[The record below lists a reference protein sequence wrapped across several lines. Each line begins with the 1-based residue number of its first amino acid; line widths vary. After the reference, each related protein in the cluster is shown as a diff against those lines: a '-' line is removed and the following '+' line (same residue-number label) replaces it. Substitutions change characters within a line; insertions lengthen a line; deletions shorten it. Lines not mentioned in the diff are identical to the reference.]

1 MGPAMTPEERGI
13 QWPHLTP
20 AQALELERWQRTRA
34 HVLMEGQPIPSDP
47 PPWPETPDAEP

>member
-1 MGPAMTPEERGI
+1 MGPAMTPEERAI

-20 AQALELERWQRTRA
+20 AQALELEHWQRTRA
-34 HVLMEGQPIPSDP
+34 HALMEGQPIPSDP